1 MDAEFFMS
9 RALELAKISR
19 DMGEVPVGCVITKNG
34 IIIGEGS
41 NMRNASK
48 NAVSHAEII
57 AISRACETIG
67 DWRLEGADLFVTI
80 EPCAMCAGAIIN
92 ARISRVFFGARNK
105 KFGCAGSVLNV
116 LKEPRFNHMSEV
128 FEGVLEEDCKKIMR
142 EFFRG

>member
-19 DMGEVPVGCVITKNG
+19 DMGEVPVGCVITRNG
-34 IIIGEGS
+34 IIVGEGF
-41 NMRNASK
+41 NMRNSSK
-48 NAVSHAEII
+48 NAINHAEII
-57 AISRACETIG
+57 AVSRACETIG

-105 KFGCAGSVLNV
+105 KFGCAGSILNV

-128 FEGVLEEDCKKIMR
+128 FEGVLEEDCKKIIR
-142 EFFRG
+142 DFFRG